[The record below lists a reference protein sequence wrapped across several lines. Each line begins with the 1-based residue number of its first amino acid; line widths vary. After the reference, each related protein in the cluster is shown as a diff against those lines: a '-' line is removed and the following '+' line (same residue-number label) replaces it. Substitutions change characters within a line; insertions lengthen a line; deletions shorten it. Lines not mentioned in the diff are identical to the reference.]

1 MVQEWERA
9 CERASDV
16 AASYLGE
23 PDDPR
28 GTWEWTAV
36 TGILSMA
43 FAALGKGI
51 QGGVGVVGLGTLL
64 WHLQQGPGHLRALVV
79 PLVGDRL
86 AAGTDSAPDAAGA
99 VDDPVVARWLWLTR
113 TWPEAAHAHER
124 PAPGSA
130 PLWDGLPR
138 VYRREHP
145 EPAVEIGADWA
156 LMAANTALARQRGG
170 LAPQTRV
177 RIVGGEE
184 DGGSA
189 TVILPAW
196 ELDDEARDVN
206 SGPPASYLV
215 RLGATGDRG
224 VQFEPLLVSGDR
236 VRVLEL
242 EDEQAPFGADRT
254 FTTVWGACS
263 MWAGALVGWHRVR
276 TPAAWSGADAGE
288 AGRLPLVNGLVAL
301 ALFVTARAEGLDD
314 PADGTAVARTPLM
327 PAADLLPGR
336 FGGLYRV
343 DELLNRVISEVGQ
356 QPERGPLEEVRHL
369 WKSFE
374 RTGRE
379 VREWATGTANEVLL
393 AHAGQLRVPVGLSAR
408 DILARMNSGQLQV
421 TLADRAEDL
430 VADAQQR
437 SHDALGPLFE
447 N

>member
-1 MVQEWERA
+1 MEEWERA
-9 CERASDV
+9 CARGSEV
-16 AASYLGE
+16 AASYLGK

-36 TGILSMA
+36 TGILAMTL
-43 FAALGKGI
+43 AALGKSA
-51 QGGVGVVGLGTLL
+51 QGGVGAVSLGTLL
-64 WHLQQGPGHLRALVV
+64 WHLQQGPEHLRALVV

-86 AAGTDSAPDAAGA
+86 AAGTDIASETAEAA
-99 VDDPVVARWLWLTR
+99 DDPVVTRWLWLTR
-113 TWPEAAHAHER
+113 TWPEAAYADER

-130 PLWDGLPR
+130 PRWEGLQR
-138 VYRREHP
+138 VYRRERP
-145 EPAVEIGADWA
+145 EPAVDIGTDWA
-156 LMAANTALARQRGG
+156 LMAANAALTSQRGG
-170 LAPQTRV
+170 IAPGTRV
-177 RIVGGEE
+177 RTIGGEE

-189 TVILPAW
+189 TVILSAW

-206 SGPPASYLV
+206 PGQPPFYLV
-215 RLGATGDRG
+215 RLGATGDGG
-224 VQFEPLLVSGDR
+224 VQFEPVLVPANR

-263 MWAGALVGWHRVR
+263 TWAGALVGWHRAR
-276 TPAAWSGADAGE
+276 TPAEWEGADARE
-288 AGRLPLVNGLVAL
+288 TGRLPLVTGLVTL

-314 PADGTAVARTPLM
+314 PVDGSAVPRTPLM

-336 FGGLYRV
+336 FGGLYQV
-343 DELLNRVISEVGQ
+343 DELLNRVIPDVGER
-356 QPERGPLEEVRHL
+356 PEHGPLDEVRRL

-379 VREWATGTANEVLL
+379 VQEWATGMAHEVLL
-393 AHAGQLRVPVGLSAR
+393 AHAGQLQVPVGLSAK
-408 DILARMNSGQLQV
+408 DILARLSSGQLQV

>member
-1 MVQEWERA
+1 MEEWERA
-9 CERASDV
+9 CERGSEV
-16 AASYLGE
+16 AASYLGK

-36 TGILSMA
+36 TGILSMT
-43 FAALGKGI
+43 FAALGKSI
-51 QGGVGVVGLGTLL
+51 QGGVDAVGLGTLL

-86 AAGTDSAPDAAGA
+86 AAGTDTAPDTVGAA
-99 VDDPVVARWLWLTR
+99 DDPVVARWLWLTR

-130 PLWDGLPR
+130 PRWDGLQR
-138 VYRREHP
+138 VYRREHQD
-145 EPAVEIGADWA
+145 PAVDIGTDWA
-156 LMAANTALARQRGG
+156 LMAANAALTLQRGG
-170 LAPQTRV
+170 IAPQTRV
-177 RIVGGEE
+177 RIVGGGEG
-184 DGGSA
+184 GGSA

-206 SGPPASYLV
+206 SGPPPSYLV
-215 RLGATGDRG
+215 RLGATGDRS

-263 MWAGALVGWHRVR
+263 TWAGALVNWHRVR
-276 TPAAWSGADAGE
+276 TPAAWSGVDTGE
-288 AGRLPLVNGLVAL
+288 AGRLPLVNGLVTL
-301 ALFVTARAEGLDD
+301 ALFVTTRAEGLDD
-314 PADGTAVARTPLM
+314 PADGTAVPRTPLM
-327 PAADLLPGR
+327 PATDLLPGR
-336 FGGLYRV
+336 FSGLYQV
-343 DELLNRVISEVGQ
+343 DELLNRVISDVGQ
-356 QPERGPLEEVRHL
+356 QPERGPLEEVRSL

-379 VREWATGTANEVLL
+379 VREWAAWTAHEVLL

-408 DILARMNSGQLQV
+408 DILARLSSGQLQV

-437 SHDALGPLFE
+437 SHDALGLLFE